1 MTNYE
6 NLKQMTSDELAVAIC
21 NMISACD
28 RCPARGLCIAGCS
41 HANGLKAWMEMGVLM
56 DMEVE
61 E

>member
-28 RCPARGLCIAGCS
+28 RCPARGICAGCGK
-41 HANGLKAWMEMGVLM
+41 ANGLKAWMT
-56 DMEVE
+56 MEVE
-61 E
+61 K

>member
-21 NMISACD
+21 DMMVECNK
-28 RCPARGLCIAGCS
+28 CPGREICTAWDGK
-41 HANGLKAWMEMGVLM
+41 ANGLKEWMKQEA
-56 DMEVE
+56 E